1 MRKSVFTPEYDALRG
16 ELRAARARAS
26 LSQRELAGRLKVP
39 HSWIAKVES
48 GERRVDVVE
57 FCWFFA
63 ACGLDPVGGL
73 TRVAKQLGLKQR
85 RQMKRGS
92 R

>member
-1 MRKSVFTPEYDALRG
+1 MRKSVFTSEYDALRE
-16 ELRAARARAS
+16 ELRSARAKAS
-26 LSQRELAGRLKVP
+26 LSQRELAGRLRVP

-63 ACGLDPVGGL
+63 ACGLDPVDGL
-73 TRVAKQLGLKQR
+73 TRVAGQVKSKPR
-85 RQMKRGS
+85 RKVRRGS